1 MGNVPAVS
9 LIQNFEN
16 GNTDTI
22 TTLQQQVSQI
32 TDEANAQATSL
43 RDGFVAS
50 ETAIAGLQ
58 AEQQELASVFGFSTT
73 SSSSSSSSGA

>member
-1 MGNVPAVS
+1 VPSVA

-16 GNTDTI
+16 GNNDTVEN
-22 TTLQQQVSQI
+22 LQQQVSQI
-32 TDEANAQATSL
+32 TDEANAQATAM

-73 SSSSSSSSGA
+73 SSSGSGT